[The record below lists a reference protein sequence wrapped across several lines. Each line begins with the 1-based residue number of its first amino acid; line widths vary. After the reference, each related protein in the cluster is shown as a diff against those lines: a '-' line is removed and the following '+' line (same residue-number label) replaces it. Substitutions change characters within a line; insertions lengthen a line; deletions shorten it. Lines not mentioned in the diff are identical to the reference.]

1 MNDIEKNKQ
10 AGKKD
15 GIWAME
21 DEVAKAVCGKNVKV
35 KKQTKERDYGGKFV
49 LMLFGVLVFA
59 FLVGVAV
66 FFAAVRGEEQLM
78 VPDVCGKDVIS
89 ALLELQEKELYPR
102 IQLRYADMAVD
113 RGIVLEQDPPAGTI
127 VKAGRRIRL
136 VVSQGVMIN
145 NLEDYRGRSVETVRA
160 EIQTLLSSD
169 LPSVTIKEPFM
180 YEYSH
185 EPAGTILDQRPA
197 PGSSLASGTVL
208 EFVVSRGVE
217 KALLKTP
224 KFTGLSLTEAL
235 DLIGKT
241 KVDFVFKTRPVMEN
255 EKAETVVEQS
265 PLPDIEIEADTRVS
279 LTFASPEKIAEGDV
293 FSLFRYNLAK
303 NPYPLRTRLDVQS
316 PSGERRTLL
325 QTDFPGGEFAV
336 PYKLS
341 AGSVLIL
348 SMLGRDLYQEA
359 VSVPAEF

>member
-1 MNDIEKNKQ
+1 MNDGERSEKIGERVK
-10 AGKKD
+10 GKK
-15 GIWAME
+15 
-21 DEVAKAVCGKNVKV
+21 
-35 KKQTKERDYGGKFV
+35 QPKESGSGRMLIF
-49 LMLFGVLVFA
+49 MLFGVLVFA
-59 FLVGVAV
+59 SLVGTAV

-78 VPDVCGKDVIS
+78 VPDVRGKDIIS

-102 IQLRYADMAVD
+102 IQLRYADTAID
-113 RGIVLEQDPPAGTI
+113 RGIVLEQDPLAGAI

-145 NLEDYRGRSVETVRA
+145 SLEDYRGRPVETVGA

-169 LPSVTIKEPFM
+169 LSTVTVKEPFI

-185 EPAGTILDQRPA
+185 EPVGTILDQRPT
-197 PGSSLASGTVL
+197 PGSSITAGTVL
-208 EFVVSRGVE
+208 EFVVSRGTESE

-224 KFTGLSLTEAL
+224 KFVGLSLREAF

-241 KVDFVFKTRPVMEN
+241 RVDFVFKTRPAMEN

-265 PLPDIEIEADTRVS
+265 PLPNIEIEADTRIL
-279 LTFASPEKIAEGDV
+279 LTFASPEKIVEGEA
-293 FSLFRYNLAK
+293 FSLFRYNMAK
-303 NPYPLRTRLDVQS
+303 NPYPMKTSLDVRL
-316 PSGERRTLL
+316 PSGERQTLL
-325 QTDFPGGEFAV
+325 QTDFQGGEFAV

-348 SMLGRDLYQEA
+348 SMLGRDLYQETVYA
-359 VSVPAEF
+359 PAEF